1 MRVRLYAPTFL
12 KRLKNAF
19 LKRVPLQSFT
29 QITKVNF
36 VKVSNTIKKNMKK
49 LITLLFLILFQV
61 AAFACPVCERN
72 QPKVLRGIV
81 HGSGPDSNWDYVSI
95 AITIIIAVLALI
107 YSIKWLWKPN
117 ENNQDHI
124 KYSIFK

>member
-1 MRVRLYAPTFL
+1 MKRIFL
-12 KRLKNAF
+12 
-19 LKRVPLQSFT
+19 V
-29 QITKVNF
+29 
-36 VKVSNTIKKNMKK
+36 
-49 LITLLFLILFQV
+49 LFFLFQL
-61 AAFACPVCERN
+61 AAIACPACERN

-95 AITIIIAVLALI
+95 VLTMIIALVALY
-107 YSIKWLWKPN
+107 YSVKWLIKPN

>member
-1 MRVRLYAPTFL
+1 MKKILTFL
-12 KRLKNAF
+12 LLIAC
-19 LKRVPLQSFT
+19 
-29 QITKVNF
+29 QI
-36 VKVSNTIKKNMKK
+36 
-49 LITLLFLILFQV
+49 

-95 AITIIIAVLALI
+95 VITMVIAILAFI
-107 YSIKWLWKPN
+107 YSVKWLIKPN
-117 ENNQDHI
+117 ENNSDHI